1 MGENRALMRG
11 ISGCEEGRLPRHLSR
26 ASTITSAG
34 RRCEARLA
42 YLSRLRGRSTRSI
55 ERGGWGKTLSRLRL
69 SVTWPAPPPQP
80 SPASGRG
87 GAAARAEIR
96 NSGRQFTPPAQSLYQ
111 PKLQQQ
117 RALEHREIVIR
128 NHGQHGVA
136 LRRDVGVDAFHV
148 VDLVTQIR
156 LEDRGAVDHRARR
169 ERLQRDAADA

>member
-69 SVTWPAPPPQP
+69 SVTLPAPPPQP
-80 SPASGRG
+80 PPPNGRG
-87 GAAARAEIR
+87 GAAA
-96 NSGRQFTPPAQSLYQ
+96 
-111 PKLQQQ
+111 
-117 RALEHREIVIR
+117 
-128 NHGQHGVA
+128 
-136 LRRDVGVDAFHV
+136 
-148 VDLVTQIR
+148 
-156 LEDRGAVDHRARR
+156 GAHSTHAP
-169 ERLQRDAADA
+169 LA

>member
-55 ERGGWGKTLSRLRL
+55 ERGGGGETLSRLRL

-80 SPASGRG
+80 SPANGGG
-87 GAAARAEIR
+87 GAAAAA
-96 NSGRQFTPPAQSLYQ
+96 PAQ
-111 PKLQQQ
+111 P
-117 RALEHREIVIR
+117 ALPP
-128 NHGQHGVA
+128 
-136 LRRDVGVDAFHV
+136 LPP
-148 VDLVTQIR
+148 
-156 LEDRGAVDHRARR
+156 RGGGA
-169 ERLQRDAADA
+169 

>member
-42 YLSRLRGRSTRSI
+42 YLSLLRGRSTRSI

-87 GAAARAEIR
+87 GAAAVAV
-96 NSGRQFTPPAQSLYQ
+96 A
-111 PKLQQQ
+111 K
-117 RALEHREIVIR
+117 RALLTSPACGEGR
-128 NHGQHGVA
+128 
-136 LRRDVGVDAFHV
+136 
-148 VDLVTQIR
+148 
-156 LEDRGAVDHRARR
+156 RAR
-169 ERLQRDAADA
+169 

>member
-69 SVTWPAPPPQP
+69 SVTWPAPHPNPPLQ
-80 SPASGRG
+80 AGE
-87 GAAARAEIR
+87 GA
-96 NSGRQFTPPAQSLYQ
+96 Q
-111 PKLQQQ
+111 
-117 RALEHREIVIR
+117 
-128 NHGQHGVA
+128 
-136 LRRDVGVDAFHV
+136 
-148 VDLVTQIR
+148 
-156 LEDRGAVDHRARR
+156 RR
-169 ERLQRDAADA
+169 EQKSATADDSSL